1 MPRGWSVSA
10 PVCNKQTVN
19 GYLVGVAEAVA
30 RRKAE
35 TILVGAA
42 TALIIAV
49 IWPLWRPLLVA
60 AVLAGVLSPLYEKAV
75 ARMGGR
81 RSLGAALFT
90 AATVVLILIPF
101 ALLVM
106 IAIHEALDAV
116 TLVRHT
122 VASEGVEGLI
132 AKAPDWIEG
141 WLHGIEEQLPSQID
155 RARTQFAAGGRWAL
169 GAVSGALSMLA
180 RFSLKL
186 ALMLIAFFFLLRDG
200 RELIDWFIRSTPLAP
215 ERVRTMMR
223 EFRNVARSVVGANFI
238 TGAVQA
244 AIATIGYFIAR
255 APSPIFFGL
264 LTLFSSL
271 IPSVGTALVTLPVA
285 GLMLLLG
292 HKWSALFLALWGG
305 VVVGLIDNLLRPMLI
320 RGKVQLH
327 GALVFFSLIGA
338 ISAFGGVG
346 LFLGP
351 LALVF
356 FLAVVR
362 TRRLAREGVL
372 QGA

>member
-1 MPRGWSVSA
+1 VLA
-10 PVCNKQTVN
+10 
-19 GYLVGVAEAVA
+19 
-30 RRKAE
+30 
-35 TILVGAA
+35 AA
-42 TALIIAV
+42 TLLIGAV
-49 IWPLWRPLLVA
+49 VFPLWRPLLVA
-60 AVLAGVLSPLYEKAV
+60 AVLAGVLSPLYESTV
-75 ARMGGR
+75 RRMGGR
-81 RSLGAALFT
+81 RTLGAALFT
-90 AATVVLILIPF
+90 AATVILILIP
-101 ALLVM
+101 
-106 IAIHEALDAV
+106 IAAIVTIAVHEAAGV
-116 TLVRHT
+116 VGVVRST
-122 VASEGVEGLI
+122 IASEGIEGLI
-132 AKAPDWIEG
+132 AKAPDPVEG
-141 WLHGIEEQLPSQID
+141 WLRRLERLLPSEVD
-155 RARTQFAAGGRWAL
+155 RAQSRVAAGGRWAL
-169 GAVSGALSMLA
+169 GAMSGAVAMLG

-244 AIATIGYFIAR
+244 AIATIGFFIAR

-305 VVVGLIDNLLRPMLI
+305 LVVGLIDNLLRPMLI